1 VTLFIKDLVSIGAVP
16 AGDNPTADIVIWKK
30 APASKSLP
38 GSMDERL
45 DAIRNAWREAHPYIP
60 NGPDSWVE
68 AIYSTYLIVSEN
80 EKKFR
85 VPYSES
91 EGSFQFGAMTPVELR
106 VTIVDKSRDTAPK
119 TKGNINVEG
128 FTLDDLPDE
137 YRAGVESLI
146 AAAATPEPL
155 DEAEIEKAAETQALI
170 AKLQDENA
178 ETRKALADEIAKRRH
193 AELVAKAQAD
203 GLSEILPVGE
213 LADAFAELD
222 AAAPESFA
230 AVYEAIKE
238 AAPAVAA
245 AQKALGR
252 ELGENK
258 GEQDPAELAKA
269 YVAKQQAEGDKRSAA
284 QIRAEFWRANPEL
297 KNKSR
302 EGK

>member
-213 LADAFAELD
+213 LADAFAELSTPRHPSRSPPCTRRSRRPRRRSQPRRRHS
-222 AAAPESFA
+222 AGNSVRTRVSRTPPSWRRLMWRSSRRR
-230 AVYEAIKE
+230 VTSG
-238 AAPAVAA
+238 
-245 AQKALGR
+245 AQR
-252 ELGENK
+252 RF
-258 GEQDPAELAKA
+258 
-269 YVAKQQAEGDKRSAA
+269 VRSSGG
-284 QIRAEFWRANPEL
+284 PTP
-297 KNKSR
+297 S
-302 EGK
+302 